1 MIETIIA
8 ALLLVALLIL
18 AGCRTSVTSANPEAP
33 AQSANSTTSGK
44 TGEDAKAEL
53 QRRLNQLAR
62 SAPPKDL
69 KMGAMCYDTAGP
81 ANRIDFICPHCGSR
95 TAYAN
100 PPWDAGD
107 GSSDELRRR
116 FVMVTFDIPQCRDLI
131 KKIDGLESKL
141 DESELCATCCP
152 KVEKPSLILT
162 LRPQAGADIRRIR
175 DITPDDLRVLAAFL
189 NGKDRWEGEQEWEHP
204 VKDRL
209 QRLAEILGLEVP
221 PTP

>member
-44 TGEDAKAEL
+44 AGQDAKAEL

-69 KMGAMCYDTAGP
+69 KMGAKCYETVGP
-81 ANRIDFICPHCGSR
+81 PGRIDFICPHCGSR

-116 FVMVTFDIPQCRDLI
+116 FNLVNYNIPHCRDLI
-131 KKIDGLESKL
+131 KNIDGLEAKL

-152 KVEKPSLILT
+152 KAEKPSLILS
-162 LRPQAGADIRRIR
+162 LRPQAGADIRRTR
-175 DITPDDLRVLAAFL
+175 DITPDDLRALAAFL
-189 NGKDRWEGEQEWEHP
+189 KGKDRWEGEQEREQA
-204 VKDRL
+204 VRDRL
-209 QRLAEILGLEVP
+209 QRLAEILGLE
-221 PTP
+221 TPVTP